1 MNRHFIVG
9 GVLFGAVSSAL
20 TWAGSSSADTT
31 VVEAP
36 APAAPSATVVATP
49 GAAPAAERDGY
60 TGPNRW
66 MIESGLA
73 TFGLSYIPALVV
85 AGTRAIVSA
94 DHHLFVPLAGP
105 WLDLGD
111 RPGCGAGHIGCDT
124 ETTYK
129 VLLVVD
135 GLFQSIGAITAVTGF
150 LTPEHREVV
159 TTSETDKP
167 TLHVVPSNVATGYGL
182 SAFGEAGIIE
192 PVLSSSPVSRS
203 SLATR
208 TSLPWMKAYELR

>member
-49 GAAPAAERDGY
+49 TVAAPAAERPY

-73 TFGLSYIPALVV
+73 TFGLSYIPSLIV
-85 AGTRAIVSA
+85 AGTSDVSA

-150 LTPEHREVV
+150 LTPEHREVI
-159 TTSETDKP
+159 TTSEIDKP
-167 TLHVVPSNVATGYGL
+167 TLRVVPSNVATGYGL
-182 SAFGEAGIIE
+182 TAFG
-192 PVLSSSPVSRS
+192 SF
-203 SLATR
+203 
-208 TSLPWMKAYELR
+208 